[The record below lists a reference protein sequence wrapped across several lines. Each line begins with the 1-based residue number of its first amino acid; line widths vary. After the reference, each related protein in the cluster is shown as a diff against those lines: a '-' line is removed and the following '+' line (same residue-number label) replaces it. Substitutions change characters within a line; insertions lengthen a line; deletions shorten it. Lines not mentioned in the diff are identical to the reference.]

1 MFNLPIKTNHRTPK
15 FKVEVITKDGDDIDI
30 SDIISERLMSLTL
43 TDNRGFEADMLEIQL
58 DDHDGKLAIPPR
70 NALLSIAIGWKGA
83 LLIDKGRYSVDEIQ
97 YSGAPDSLTLRAR
110 AADLKG
116 SLSEQKERSFHHIKL
131 GALIEQIA
139 KENNL
144 GVECDEHLVD
154 VPIAHRDQTNES
166 DANFLTRLAQELDC
180 LATVKNGNLLFMR
193 MGQGR
198 TLSGKMIPPV
208 HIKKEH
214 GDNYQFSIA
223 ETDNYK
229 AVRAYWHDT
238 DTGKRGEI
246 VIDENSKIEK
256 KQRMTKGRTLK
267 DGTVKGR
274 RLSKRKYNTL
284 VQTEP
289 VESDSEQIKNL
300 RDTYSSEARALNAA
314 KAAFDKFK
322 RGAARFG
329 ITLANGVPDLIPE
342 TPVKLSGFKNG
353 IDGTDWLITRV
364 THNISD
370 NGYTTQVECE
380 LKIPDDEIDEVNVKK
395 EKK

>member
-58 DDHDGKLAIPPR
+58 DDHHSKLAIPPR

-116 SLSEQKERSFHHIKL
+116 SLSEQKERSFHNIKL

-144 GVECDEHLVD
+144 GVECDERLVD

-198 TLSGKMIPPV
+198 TISGKMIPPV
-208 HIKKEH
+208 HIKKEQ

-267 DGTVKGR
+267 DGTVKGS

-314 KAAFDKFK
+314 KAAVDKLK
-322 RGAARFG
+322 RGAASFG

-342 TPVKLSGFKNG
+342 TPVKLSGFKSG

>member
-208 HIKKEH
+208 HIKKEQ

-246 VIDENSKIEK
+246 VIDANSKIEK

-300 RDTYSSEARALNAA
+300 LDTYSSEARALNAA
-314 KAAFDKFK
+314 KAAFDKLK
-322 RGAARFG
+322 RGAASFG

-342 TPVKLSGFKNG
+342 TPVKLSGFKSG

>member
-116 SLSEQKERSFHHIKL
+116 SLSEQKERSFHNIKL
-131 GALIEQIA
+131 GALLEQIA
-139 KENNL
+139 KENEM
-144 GVECDEHLVD
+144 GVECDKRLVD

-208 HIKKEH
+208 HIKKEQ

-267 DGTVKGR
+267 DGTVKGS

-314 KAAFDKFK
+314 KAAFDKLK
-322 RGAARFG
+322 RGAASFA
-329 ITLANGVPDLIPE
+329 ITLASGVPDLIPE
-342 TPVKLSGFKNG
+342 TPVKLSGFKSG

-395 EKK
+395 AKK

>member
-1 MFNLPIKTNHRTPK
+1 MFGLKKNHRTPK
-15 FKVEVITKDGDDIDI
+15 FKVEVLTKDEEIDI
-30 SDIISERLMSLTL
+30 SETVTNRLMSLTL

-58 DDHDGKLAIPPR
+58 DDHDGKLALPTR
-70 NALLSIAIGWKGA
+70 NATLSIAIGWKGA
-83 LLIDKGRYSVDEIQ
+83 PLVDKGKYSVDEIQ
-97 YSGAPDSLTLRAR
+97 YSGSPDSLTIRAR

-116 SLSEQKERSFHHIKL
+116 SLSEQKERSFHNIKL
-131 GALIEQIA
+131 GELIEQIA
-139 KENNL
+139 TENEI
-144 GVECDEHLVD
+144 GFECDERLVE
-154 VPIAHRDQTNES
+154 VPIDHRDQTNES

-198 TLSGKMIPPV
+198 TLNGKMIPPV

-214 GDNYQFSIA
+214 GDNYQFSIS

-229 AVRAYWHDT
+229 AVRAYWHDP
-238 DTGKRGEI
+238 DTGARGEI
-246 VIDENSKIEK
+246 TIDANSKIEK

-267 DGTVKGR
+267 DGSVKGQ

-300 RDTYSSEARALNAA
+300 RETYNTEARALTAA
-314 KAAFDKFK
+314 KSAFDKLK
-322 RGAARFG
+322 RGVASFN

-342 TPVKLSGFKNG
+342 TPMRLSGFKQG

-370 NGYTTQVECE
+370 GGFTTQVECE
-380 LKIPDDEIDEVNVKK
+380 LKVEENEVEVKK

>member
-1 MFNLPIKTNHRTPK
+1 M
-15 FKVEVITKDGDDIDI
+15 
-30 SDIISERLMSLTL
+30 
-43 TDNRGFEADMLEIQL
+43 
-58 DDHDGKLAIPPR
+58 
-70 NALLSIAIGWKGA
+70 
-83 LLIDKGRYSVDEIQ
+83 DEIQ

-144 GVECDEHLVD
+144 GVECDERLVD

-180 LATVKNGNLLFMR
+180 LVTVKNGNLLFMR
-193 MGQGR
+193 RGQGR

-208 HIKKEH
+208 HIKKEQ

-229 AVRAYWHDT
+229 AVLAYWHDT

-246 VIDENSKIEK
+246 VIDANSKIEK

-314 KAAFDKFK
+314 KAAFDKLK
-322 RGAARFG
+322 RGAASFG

-342 TPVKLSGFKNG
+342 TPVKLSGFKSG